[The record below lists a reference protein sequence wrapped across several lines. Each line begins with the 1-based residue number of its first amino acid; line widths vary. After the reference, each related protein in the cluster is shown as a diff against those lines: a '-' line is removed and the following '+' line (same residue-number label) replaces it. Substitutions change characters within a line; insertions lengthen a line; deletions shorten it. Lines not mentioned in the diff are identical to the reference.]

1 MLFGTL
7 GASFL
12 GNMLAGKGIVKTT
25 YGSKGKEIVRAGY
38 GSNGFLIPHHPMTKI
53 EIKRH
58 YQNNSRINGAYSRD
72 NLPSK
77 IKDGTYKINLD
88 EYADA
93 GTHWITLYVLNND
106 VIYLDSF
113 GVDNIPREIRCFIGN
128 KNIQTNIFRIQPY
141 DSVMCGYSCIGFMNY
156 ILAGKT

>member
-1 MLFGTL
+1 MFFGTL
-7 GASFL
+7 GTSFL
-12 GNMLAGKGIVKTT
+12 GNMLAGKGIVKTA
-25 YGSKGKEIVRAGY
+25 YGSKGKKIVRARY

-58 YQNNSRINGAYSRD
+58 YQNNSRTNGAYSRD
-72 NLPSK
+72 NLPRK

-88 EYADA
+88 EYADTD
-93 GTHWITLYVLNND
+93 THWITLYVLNND
-106 VIYLDSF
+106 VIYFDSF
-113 GVDNIPREIRCFIGN
+113 GVDNIPREIRCFISN

-141 DSVMCGYSCIGFMNY
+141 DSVMWGYFCIGFINY